1 MLHRNVQ
8 RMKKRKI
15 VFYMLMAAW
24 LLGPINTPP
33 LMVWTATK
41 LLDTAV
47 YSETHT
53 NDFGTWLSIYLT

>member
-1 MLHRNVQ
+1 
-8 RMKKRKI
+8 MKKRKI